1 MKIARVEYLE
11 AHWWRWVRV
20 HTDEGISGTGE
31 LHGGSGG
38 SGTPYTMPAAV
49 RYMAEYLVGKDPL
62 QIERH
67 WQHMF
72 RRQLF
77 RGGADPMAAIGG
89 IDMALWDI
97 KGKAAGLPVYAL
109 LGGPTR
115 EKVRC
120 YVHLAGETPEQ
131 LAADARKRVAQGYT
145 AVRFYPLGRFSPAP
159 GETGTE
165 FSRASYTRIAGMAAE
180 RVAAVREAV
189 GPDVDV
195 MIDVVN
201 RLQPPEALAV
211 ANAAARYNLYFF
223 EDPIEP
229 DNLDAQADFARRSP
243 VPVSTGERLQTIYQF
258 QDLLNRKAAA
268 YIRPDIS
275 LAGGISGL
283 RKIAALAEAS
293 YAGVVPHNPMSAVAT
308 AACVHLDA
316 AIHNCPVQEYVG
328 DEFEKPKIDLV
339 PEPLR
344 FEKGYLIVPDKP
356 GLGVELNDEA
366 LKRYPP
372 LPFNRAPVLYPDGA
386 LRDY

>member
-1 MKIARVEYLE
+1 VKITRVEYLE

-20 HTDEGISGTGE
+20 HTDEGITGIGE

-38 SGTPYTMPAAV
+38 SGTPVTVRAAAE
-49 RYMAEYLVGKDPL
+49 YYAEYLIGKDPL
-62 QIERH
+62 HIERH

-77 RGGADPMAAIGG
+77 RGGADPMAALGG

-97 KGKAAGLPVYAL
+97 KGKALGKPVHAL

-115 EKVRC
+115 EKVRL
-120 YVHLAGETPEQ
+120 YVHLAGETPEE
-131 LAADARKRVAQGYT
+131 LARDARCRVGQGYN
-145 AVRFYPLGRFSPAP
+145 AVRLYPLGRFSPAP

-165 FSRASYTRIAGMAAE
+165 FSRASYTKIARMAEE

-201 RLQPPEALAV
+201 RLSPPEALAV
-211 ANAAARYNLYFF
+211 AHAVAPYNLYFF

-258 QDLLNRKAAA
+258 QDLLNKKAAA
-268 YIRPDIS
+268 FIRPDIS

-283 RKIAALAEAS
+283 RKIAALAEAN
-293 YAGVVPHNPMSAVAT
+293 YVGVVPHNPMSAVAT
-308 AACVHLDA
+308 AACVHLDTS
-316 AIHNCPVQEYVG
+316 IHNCPVQEYVG
-328 DEFEKPKIDLV
+328 DEFEKPKMDLV
-339 PEPLR
+339 PEPLK
-344 FEKGYLIVPDKP
+344 FERGYLIVPDKP

-366 LKRYPP
+366 VNHYPP
-372 LPFNRAPVLYPDGA
+372 KSFTRAAVVSPDGA

>member
-1 MKIARVEYLE
+1 MKITRLEYLE

-20 HTDEGISGTGE
+20 HTDEGLTGTGE

-38 SGTPYTMPAAV
+38 SGTPFTIRAAV
-49 RYMAEYLVGKDPL
+49 QYFAEYLVGKDPL

-77 RGGADPMAAIGG
+77 RGGSDPMAAIGG

-97 KGKAAGLPVYAL
+97 KGKEAGKPVYAL

-120 YVHLAGETPEQ
+120 YVHLTGTTPEE
-131 LAADARKRVAQGYT
+131 LAGDARRRVAEGYT
-145 AVRFYPLGRFSPAP
+145 AVRFYPLGRFAPAP
-159 GETGTE
+159 GESRTE
-165 FSRASYTRIAGMAAE
+165 FDGASYTKIVRMVEE

-189 GPDVDV
+189 GPDIDV

-201 RLQPPEALAV
+201 RLSPPEALAV
-211 ANAAARYNLYFF
+211 ARACARYGLYFF

-229 DNLDAQADFARRSP
+229 DNLDAWAELARQSP
-243 VPVSTGERLQTIYQF
+243 VPISTGERLYTIYQF
-258 QDLLNRKAAA
+258 QDLLNKRAAA

-275 LAGGISGL
+275 VAGGISAL
-283 RKIAALAEAS
+283 KKIAAIAEAS
-293 YAGVVPHNPMSAVAT
+293 YVGVIPHNPMSGVAT

-339 PEPLR
+339 PEPVR

-356 GLGVELNDEA
+356 GLGVELNGEA
-366 LKRYPP
+366 LKHYPP
-372 LPFNRAPVLYPDGA
+372 KSFNRAPSIFPDGA

>member
-1 MKIARVEYLE
+1 MKITKVEYLE

-20 HTDEGISGTGE
+20 HTDEGITGTGE

-38 SGTPYTMPAAV
+38 SGTPFTSPASV
-49 RYMAEYLVGKDPL
+49 KYMAEYLIGKDPL

-77 RGGADPMAAIGG
+77 RGGSDPMAAIGG

-120 YVHLAGETPEQ
+120 YVHLVGESAQQ
-131 LAADARKRVAQGYT
+131 LAEDARRRVAEGYT
-145 AVRFYPLGRFSPAP
+145 AVRFYPLGAFAPKP
-159 GETGTE
+159 GESGTE
-165 FSRASYTRIAGMAAE
+165 FSRASYTKIARMAEE
-180 RVAAVREAV
+180 RVRAVREAV

-201 RLQPPEALAV
+201 RLQPAEALAV
-211 ANAAARYNLYFF
+211 ANAVAPYNLYFF

-229 DNLDAQADFARRSP
+229 DNLDAQAEFARRSP

-258 QDLLNRKAAA
+258 QDLINKRAAA
-268 YIRPDIS
+268 YVRPDIS

-283 RKIAALAEAS
+283 KRIAAIAEAN
-293 YAGVVPHNPMSAVAT
+293 YVGVIPHNPMSAIAT
-308 AACVHLDA
+308 AACVHFDA
-316 AIHNCPVQEYVG
+316 SIHNCPVQEYVG

-339 PEPLR
+339 QEPLK
-344 FEKGYLIVPDKP
+344 FDAGYVIVPNKP
-356 GLGVELNDEA
+356 GLGVELNIEA
-366 LKRYPP
+366 LKHYPP
-372 LPFNRAPVLYPDGA
+372 LPFNRAPVVYPDGA